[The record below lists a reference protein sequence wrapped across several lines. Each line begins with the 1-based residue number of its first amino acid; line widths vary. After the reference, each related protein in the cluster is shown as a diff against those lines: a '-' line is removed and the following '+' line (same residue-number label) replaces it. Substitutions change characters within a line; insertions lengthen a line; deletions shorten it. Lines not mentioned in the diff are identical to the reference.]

1 MLKSEGNAAVK
12 KVNFIIKRIIDILGA
27 VIGLLIFLLPTLIIA
42 IAIKKEDNGPILY
55 KQIRVGQNGQQFS
68 MLKFRSMVINA
79 HSMHAVLKKN
89 TQAESVTFKLRRDP
103 RVIKVGSFLRKHSL
117 DEVPQFLNVLV
128 GQMSL
133 VGPRPAL
140 PHEVERFSESAS
152 QRLNV
157 LPGVTGLWQVN
168 GRSNVPFETMIQM
181 DLYYV
186 EHQSLKLDLDILWKT
201 IIQMIITDDN
211 GAY

>member
-1 MLKSEGNAAVK
+1 MK
-12 KVNFIIKRIIDILGA
+12 KVNLVIKRIIDILGA
-27 VIGLLIFLLPTLIIA
+27 VIGLLIFLLPALIIA

-103 RVIKVGSFLRKHSL
+103 RVTKVGSFLRKHSL

-157 LPGVTGLWQVN
+157 LPGMTGLWQVN

-181 DLYYV
+181 DLHYV

>member
-1 MLKSEGNAAVK
+1 MK
-12 KVNFIIKRIIDILGA
+12 KVNLIIKRIIDILGA
-27 VIGLLIFLLPTLIIA
+27 VIGLLIFLLPALIIA

-103 RVIKVGSFLRKHSL
+103 RVTKVGSFLRKHSL

-157 LPGVTGLWQVN
+157 LPGMTGLWQVN

-181 DLYYV
+181 DLHYV

>member
-27 VIGLLIFLLPTLIIA
+27 VIGLLIFLLPALIIA

>member
-117 DEVPQFLNVLV
+117 DEVPQFLTVLV

-157 LPGVTGLWQVN
+157 LPGMTGLWQVN

>member
-1 MLKSEGNAAVK
+1 MK
-12 KVNFIIKRIIDILGA
+12 KVNLIIKRIIDILGA
-27 VIGLLIFLLPTLIIA
+27 VIGLLIFLLPALIIA

-79 HSMHAVLKKN
+79 HSMHAILKKN

-103 RVIKVGSFLRKHSL
+103 RVTKVGSFLRKHSL

-157 LPGVTGLWQVN
+157 LPGMTGLWQVN

-181 DLYYV
+181 DLHYV